1 MKIST
6 RSEYGIRLL
15 LVLARS
21 DGTAPLSL
29 SQIAHVEKLPH
40 DYLEQLVGD
49 LRRAELITASRG
61 QSGGYR
67 LGRAA
72 EDISVADVV
81 RAVEGSLMEMPCA
94 GTATLEACD
103 RPQPCS
109 VHDVY
114 QRLFE
119 SMAGALGSSTLSEL
133 AASAGGPPYPVEVR
147 RRVRAASSAS
157 PSHPNS

>member
-6 RSEYGIRLL
+6 RSEYGVRLL
-15 LVLARS
+15 IVLARAG
-21 DGTAPLSL
+21 DAGPLSL
-29 SQIAHVEKLPH
+29 NQVARAEKLPH

-49 LRRAELITASRG
+49 LRRAGLLTASRG

-67 LGRAA
+67 LGRSA
-72 EDISVADVV
+72 EEISVADVV
-81 RAVEGSLMEMPCA
+81 RAVEGSVMEMPCA

-119 SMAGALGSSTLSEL
+119 SVDGALASSTLAEL
-133 AASAGGPPYPVEVR
+133 AASSGGPPYPVEVR
-147 RRVRAASSAS
+147 RRVRAASNAN
-157 PSHPNS
+157 PTA

>member
-114 QRLFE
+114 RRYL
-119 SMAGALGSSTLSEL
+119 AGAYRPRDVARGAVHERDARCHRHPL
-133 AASAGGPPYPVEVR
+133 PIR
-147 RRVRAASSAS
+147 R
-157 PSHPNS
+157 P